1 MKATKTKGNYV
12 SPKVRVLEL
21 NEDVVRTSDG
31 AQIGWNSTDWGESA
45 GFLGGKF

>member
-1 MKATKTKGNYV
+1 MKATKTKGKYV

-21 NEDVVRTSDG
+21 NEDAVRTSEG
-31 AQIGWNSTDWGESA
+31 TQIDWNSADWGESA